1 MKEYLSENIYEKSK
15 EVFYQFITF
24 FLVLSSSFPSSLLH
38 STLTMIL
45 FILTINLFIS
55 ETILEI

>member
-24 FLVLSSSFPSSLLH
+24 FLVLSSSFPSSVLH

-45 FILTINLFIS
+45 FILTINLFVS